1 MSKIEY
7 KELIAF
13 HPGYYLKEMIEYE
26 GMNQDELAKR
36 LKTSGKNI
44 SDLINGKTNLSDE
57 MAMNLSIVFG
67 TSVSLWLNLNKKY
80 IEKKLEIDKRIQ
92 DDKEC
97 ELVRKIDYKFWS
109 DLGLVETTTRTL
121 DRVKA
126 LQAYFRIA
134 SLDVLCRR
142 DFLVQ
147 YRTTIPHVEDI
158 NVMNANAWVQTAINI
173 GNKKQV
179 NKFNK
184 KMLIDSLPEIR
195 KMTLQNPE
203 KFYPRLEEILAECG
217 IALVLLPNLKNCG
230 INGAVKW
237 INKEKVILAINN
249 RRKYADIFWF
259 SLFHE
264 LGHVLQQRI
273 KVLLVS
279 GDETLN
285 NSDELLRRLEKEAD
299 IFSQNILIP
308 GHEYQEFLRRTWKIE
323 ENDIIDFAKEIDVH
337 PGIVLGRLQMEKRVS
352 YNTRMNSLK
361 IKYEV
366 V

>member
-57 MAMNLSIVFG
+57 MALNLSIVFG

-97 ELVRKIDYKFWS
+97 ELVKKIDYKFWS
-109 DLGLVETTTRTL
+109 DLGLVETTTRTI
-121 DRVKA
+121 DKVKA
-126 LQAYFRIA
+126 LQSYFKVA
-134 SLDVLCRR
+134 SLEVLCRR

-147 YRTTIPHVEDI
+147 YRTTITHVEDV

-173 GNKKQV
+173 GNQKQV
-179 NKFNK
+179 KVFNK
-184 KMLIDSLPEIR
+184 SLLIESLSEIR

-203 KFYPRLEEILAECG
+203 VFYPRLEHILAECG
-217 IALVLLPNLKNCG
+217 VALVLLPNLRNCG

-237 INKEKVILAINN
+237 VNKDKVILAINN

-264 LGHVLQQRI
+264 LGHIVNGDVTKGSKYIDTTENENTEQEHAADLFASNSLLSSTSYCQFT
-273 KVLLVS
+273 KVGNFTLVAINQYAA
-279 GDETLN
+279 T
-285 NSDELLRRLEKEAD
+285 
-299 IFSQNILIP
+299 QNVMP
-308 GHEYQEFLRRTWKIE
+308 Y
-323 ENDIIDFAKEIDVH
+323 
-337 PGIVLGRLQMEKRVS
+337 IVIGRLQKDGYIPYTRYSS
-352 YNTRMNSLK
+352 YKLRYKWAENA
-361 IKYEV
+361 
-366 V
+366 

>member
-26 GMNQDELAKR
+26 GMNQEELAKR
-36 LKTSGKNI
+36 LQTSGKNI
-44 SDLINGKTNLSDE
+44 SDLINGKANLSDE
-57 MAMNLSIVFG
+57 MALNLSIVFG

-97 ELVRKIDYKFWS
+97 ELVKKIDYKFWS
-109 DLGLVETTTRTL
+109 DLGLVETATRTI
-121 DRVKA
+121 DKVKA
-126 LQAYFRIA
+126 LQSYFRIA
-134 SLDVLCRR
+134 SLEVLCRR

-147 YRTTIPHVEDI
+147 YRTTITHLEDI

-173 GNKKQV
+173 GNQKQV
-179 NKFNK
+179 NVFNK
-184 KMLIDSLPEIR
+184 KLLVEYLPEIR
-195 KMTLQNPE
+195 NMTLQNPE
-203 KFYPRLEEILAECG
+203 VFYPRLEQILAECG
-217 IALVLLPNLKNCG
+217 VALVLLPNLKNCG

-237 INKEKVILAINN
+237 VNKEKVILAINN
-249 RRKYADIFWF
+249 RRKYADTFWF

-273 KVLLVS
+273 KVLLIS
-279 GDETLN
+279 GDEALN
-285 NSDELLRRLEKEAD
+285 NSDELLQRLEKEAD
-299 IFSQNILIP
+299 IFSQNVLIP
-308 GHEYQEFLRRTWKIE
+308 EQAYREFLENTWTIYE
-323 ENDIIDFAKEIDVH
+323 SDIINFAKDIGVH
-337 PGIVLGRLQMEKRVS
+337 PGIVLGRLQMERRVP
-352 YNTRMNSLK
+352 YNTKMNSLK

-366 V
+366 A